1 MHQPPQNS
9 TTRFSDRV
17 DNYVRFRPTYP
28 PAVVDIL
35 SDETGLTKS
44 SVIADVGSGTGIS
57 SELFLKNGNEVYG
70 IEPNNEMRQA
80 AERLLASYPNFHS
93 IAAQAEAITL
103 PDASVDHVV
112 AGQAFHW
119 FDRTRTKHEFARI
132 LKPGGWVVLLWNSR
146 RLDTTPFLQGYEAL
160 LQQYGTD
167 YRATQHKQIDTSLL
181 SSFFAGGQFISRQLP
196 NEQRFDFEGLKGRL
210 MSSSY
215 APAESHPNFEPMIRE
230 LTRIF
235 DAHHTGSEVAFEYD
249 TEIYFGHV
257 ASR

>member
-119 FDRTRTKHEFARI
+119 FDRTRTKQEFARI
-132 LKPGGWVVLLWNSR
+132 LKPGGWAVLLWNTR
-146 RLDTTPFLQGYEAL
+146 RLDSTPFLEGYEAL

-167 YRATQHKQIDTSLL
+167 YHATQHKQIATDLL
-181 SSFFAGGQFISRQLP
+181 RSFFAGGQDFRVPAGIRRAAGRHGGRCSHSIENHRYPPLVWPRGDAAGRRTDRAHRVRGVRGRQP
-196 NEQRFDFEGLKGRL
+196 
-210 MSSSY
+210 
-215 APAESHPNFEPMIRE
+215 
-230 LTRIF
+230 
-235 DAHHTGSEVAFEYD
+235 
-249 TEIYFGHV
+249 
-257 ASR
+257 